1 MLFRVTA
8 VSEAGDLSSLNKAS
22 NLADF
27 HMAPVARSYD
37 GKDWQRTAGAYAQD
51 LEISCA
57 SAECILNIPAL
68 PNLKDGRF
76 VLLPLENPLLHES
89 AEYVARASV
98 SRFFQR
104 NTFGPTLA
112 MIDDWNYGAASM
124 ASEMAS
130 WVKNQINATVTSI
143 TSHREFFRKRVN
155 GELEREEEA
164 GISSSSSRKQ
174 MFKVRNPCDAG
185 SRWTTYTFS
194 TDDYDRYIDV
204 SVHPDGGYL
213 IREMEG
219 GIATVARTIVS
230 EWKDEEGNDLGAGT
244 FKVEDKMDEFL
255 GGRVEVEDST
265 GRDTYILGGNPPVNL
280 PADTANVT
288 FIDLP
293 TLDNFVQT
301 PTITFKK
308 YNDEIYD
315 ETLYLETDLTES
327 LCSDF
332 DVKHSLHVIGNIANS
347 NVQVRYGRYL
357 EFEDNTLSNPSPSG
371 GIDLEVCSNPL
382 MDWKNAESCR
392 ISSEVSSACTTRE
405 KENLDTGTSAMV
417 VCGSPS
423 EVSNDPYGQ
432 SIFSAA
438 RTTDL
443 KSKEDTKTQRE
454 SVWSMI
460 AMSGETE
467 DQLRQKVAWALSQI
481 LVISPGQI
489 ENYEQSEIYLHYYD
503 IFVKVRQVELM
514 YKYCNLSAFHFTCL
528 IYNTQI
534 TFSLQQKN
542 AFTNYFDILK
552 EVSFSP
558 MMGGELNDA
567 YIYRSD
573 LI

>member
-1 MLFRVTA
+1 MTLGNSEPSSLCMLFRVTA
-8 VSEAGDLSSLNKAS
+8 ISEAGDLSSLNKAS

-27 HMAPVARSYD
+27 NMAPVARSYA

-51 LEISCA
+51 LEISCT
-57 SAECILNIPAL
+57 SAECILKIPAL

-112 MIDDWNYGAASM
+112 MIDGWNYGAASM

-155 GELEREEEA
+155 GELERELQE
-164 GISSSSSRKQ
+164 I
-174 MFKVRNPCDAG
+174 FKVRNPCDAG

-213 IREMEG
+213 ISEIEAG
-219 GIATVARTIVS
+219 VVTVARTIVS
-230 EWKDEEGNDLGAGT
+230 EWKDEVGNDLGPGI
-244 FKVEDKMDEFL
+244 FMVEDRMDEFL
-255 GGRVEVEDST
+255 GGRLEVEDST
-265 GRDTYILGGNPPVNL
+265 GRDSYILGGNPPVNL
-280 PADTANVT
+280 PANTANVT
-288 FIDLP
+288 FVDLP
-293 TLDNFVQT
+293 SLDNFVQT
-301 PTITFKK
+301 PTITFNK
-308 YNDEIYD
+308 YYDEIYD
-315 ETLYLETDLTES
+315 ETLYLESDLTDES
-327 LCSDF
+327 LCSNF
-332 DVKHSLHVIGNIANS
+332 NVKDSLHIIGNLANS

-357 EFEDNTLSNPSPSG
+357 ELEDNTLSNPSASG
-371 GIDLEVCSNPL
+371 SIDHEACPNPL

-392 ISSEVSSACTTRE
+392 ISNEESACTTRE
-405 KENLDTGTSAMV
+405 GENFGIGSAIV
-417 VCGSPS
+417 ICGSPS

-443 KSKEDTKTQRE
+443 KNKENTKHQRE

-481 LVISPGQI
+481 LAISPAQI
-489 ENYEQSEIYLHYYD
+489 QYYEESEIYLNYYD
-503 IFVKVRQVELM
+503 IFVKVRQVELV
-514 YKYCNLSAFHFTCL
+514 YCNLSAFHFSL
-528 IYNTQI
+528 INTQI
-534 TFSLQQKN
+534 TFSL
-542 AFTNYFDILK
+542 
-552 EVSFSP
+552 
-558 MMGGELNDA
+558 
-567 YIYRSD
+567 
-573 LI
+573 